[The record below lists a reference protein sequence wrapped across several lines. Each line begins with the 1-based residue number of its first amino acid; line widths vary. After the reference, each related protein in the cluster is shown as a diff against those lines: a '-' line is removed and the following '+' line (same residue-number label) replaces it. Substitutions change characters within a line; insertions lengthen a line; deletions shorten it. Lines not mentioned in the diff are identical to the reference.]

1 MQLSIAVAYDKPV
14 HVQVSR
20 ALPVSSPLHQDE
32 DGCAEK
38 QDCTHAGWADWVT
51 ARRGRTRSERKMRC
65 MVVVSVERDDAGVC
79 VIMGVR
85 VLIVGVVKR
94 GTGFV
99 AGTTGKCTVRAL
111 KTGSRKPTSLL
122 A

>member
-1 MQLSIAVAYDKPV
+1 
-14 HVQVSR
+14 
-20 ALPVSSPLHQDE
+20 
-32 DGCAEK
+32 
-38 QDCTHAGWADWVT
+38 
-51 ARRGRTRSERKMRC
+51 

-79 VIMGVR
+79 V
-85 VLIVGVVKR
+85 LIVGVKR

-111 KTGSRKPTSLL
+111 KTGSRKPISLL

>member
-20 ALPVSSPLHQDE
+20 ASPVSSPSHQDE

-38 QDCTHAGWADWVT
+38 QDCTHAGWVDWVT
-51 ARRGRTRSERKMRC
+51 ARRGRARSERMMRC

-79 VIMGVR
+79 V
-85 VLIVGVVKR
+85 LIVGVKR

-99 AGTTGKCTVRAL
+99 AGTTRKCTVRAL